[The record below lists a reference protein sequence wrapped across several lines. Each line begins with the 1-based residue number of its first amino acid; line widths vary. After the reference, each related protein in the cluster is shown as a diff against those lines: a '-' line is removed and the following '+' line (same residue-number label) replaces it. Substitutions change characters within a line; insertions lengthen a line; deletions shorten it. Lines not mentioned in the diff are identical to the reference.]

1 MIKVNVQAGGPGICR
16 VSVAGDLDVCTAP
29 AVRNVLR
36 EAVGWHARVDVDC
49 GGLTFCDC
57 TGLSALLAA
66 AKAAKGAGSELR
78 LCAVPHPQAGD
89 GNFVSNNHMV
99 SIVASNHVVLDS
111 TTTGTKVLDSGP
123 AGEIKADTQNCT
135 IRPTP

>member
-1 MIKVNVQAGGPGICR
+1 MIKVDVQAGGPGICR

-49 GGLTFCDC
+49 GGVTFCDC

-78 LCAVPHPQAGD
+78 LCAVPHPWPGCCGSPVLAASSPSSPSRWASRPPALIAQVCHGRVGYDEAG
-89 GNFVSNNHMV
+89 GCVPS
-99 SIVASNHVVLDS
+99 L
-111 TTTGTKVLDSGP
+111 SG
-123 AGEIKADTQNCT
+123 GW
-135 IRPTP
+135 